1 MGKNSSSP
9 TSYFCNKLFDNII
22 KNKNKKKAE
31 TFSIPKFEEYN
42 LLLTIN
48 FNVKQ
53 LRKICKK
60 YKQKKSGNKD
70 ELIYRLYNY
79 LKYSFFAI
87 KIQKLYRKI
96 LISRYNTLKGG
107 PLLFK
112 NGVNEKD
119 FVTLEK
125 IEYNQLICYKKGTQL
140 FKFDIC
146 SLYNYIKFDDKEKKN
161 PYTQEKFPVEFVNAM
176 YECIRLSR
184 ILNLG
189 VNIKLERS
197 EDHVSEKKKIEFRVL
212 NVFQKIDNLGN
223 ITNVKWFM
231 DLSRLGYIKYIKEL
245 YDIWF
250 HRASLTPPVKLSICP
265 PSGNPFYGMNIYNLH
280 ILSTNK
286 IIKTILYIIDTLISS
301 SQDREYRVLGAYYSL
316 AALTLVSRDAAYALP
331 WLYNAVI

>member
-1 MGKNSSSP
+1 
-9 TSYFCNKLFDNII
+9 
-22 KNKNKKKAE
+22 
-31 TFSIPKFEEYN
+31 
-42 LLLTIN
+42 
-48 FNVKQ
+48 
-53 LRKICKK
+53 
-60 YKQKKSGNKD
+60 
-70 ELIYRLYNY
+70 
-79 LKYSFFAI
+79 KYSFFAI

-250 HRASLTPPVKLSICP
+250 HRASL
-265 PSGNPFYGMNIYNLH
+265 
-280 ILSTNK
+280 
-286 IIKTILYIIDTLISS
+286 
-301 SQDREYRVLGAYYSL
+301 
-316 AALTLVSRDAAYALP
+316 
-331 WLYNAVI
+331 